1 MNECSSNQLQVTD
14 ELDIKIMQNIC
25 KKKKIVNQLKW
36 MNFMAIVKTFYLE
49 SIFERYLDESVSIDH
64 DVSFSVVL
72 REKLFIIFRKAKHDI
87 ILHLVLS
94 MSLSEYEDEFV
105 HLVAHRYVRLE
116 HEVDRV
122 DLLVEQHDCIEF
134 EQMK

>member
-72 REKLFIIFRKAKHDI
+72 REKLFIIFRKKNM
-87 ILHLVLS
+87 ILFFVL
-94 MSLSEYEDEFV
+94 F
-105 HLVAHRYVRLE
+105 
-116 HEVDRV
+116 
-122 DLLVEQHDCIEF
+122 CP
-134 EQMK
+134 